1 MLYRIRLVSRRRGG
15 PHNEGHRPRRTDSRS
30 RRRHRAPPPRGRR
43 TAPDGSHRQADHNLG
58 AHLAMAPTPG
68 RGAADL
74 PARPPPRRLARR
86 RPAMD
91 RLAGRS
97 GRRDEAMMDHHPI
110 ADLFPM
116 LADDE
121 LKEMAEDIRE
131 RGLLQPIVLDGAGRV
146 LDRRHLTKGQ
156 QAMVAAQ
163 ARSLSKQNMR
173 SLGEQTGL
181 SATRISQATTVLQ
194 HAPDLAD
201 AVISGA
207 MSLNA
212 AYEIG
217 KTNKEKADGAEAKMV
232 RVWKERQL
240 P

>member
-1 MLYRIRLVSRRRGG
+1 
-15 PHNEGHRPRRTDSRS
+15 
-30 RRRHRAPPPRGRR
+30 
-43 TAPDGSHRQADHNLG
+43 
-58 AHLAMAPTPG
+58 
-68 RGAADL
+68 
-74 PARPPPRRLARR
+74 
-86 RPAMD
+86 
-91 RLAGRS
+91 
-97 GRRDEAMMDHHPI
+97 MMDHHPI

-146 LDRRHLTKGQ
+146 LDGRNRLAACEMAGVEPEFTTYDGDDSDGYALSVNIARRHLTKGQ